1 MRAAV
6 IPIIY
11 GCGEPGELCFE
22 YYVVF
27 FVGITLSVRQLN
39 SQLIPS
45 VRPSDSQSVS
55 HTVKQSF
62 TGNLS

>member
-11 GCGEPGELCFE
+11 GCCEPAELCFE

-27 FVGITLSVRQLN
+27 FVWVTFQ
-39 SQLIPS
+39 
-45 VRPSDSQSVS
+45 SDS
-55 HTVKQSF
+55 
-62 TGNLS
+62 

>member
-11 GCGEPGELCFE
+11 GCCEPAELCFE
-22 YYVVF
+22 CYVVF
-27 FVGITLSVRQLN
+27 FVWVTFQSD

>member
-11 GCGEPGELCFE
+11 GCGEPAELCFE

-27 FVGITLSVRQLN
+27 FSLGNLSVRRLN

-45 VRPSDSQSVS
+45 VRPSDSQ
-55 HTVKQSF
+55 
-62 TGNLS
+62 